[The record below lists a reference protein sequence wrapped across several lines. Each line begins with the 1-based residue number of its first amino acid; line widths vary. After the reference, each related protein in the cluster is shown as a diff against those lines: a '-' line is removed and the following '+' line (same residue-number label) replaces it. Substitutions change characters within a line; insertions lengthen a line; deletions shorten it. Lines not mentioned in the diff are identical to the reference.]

1 VDIKEGEL
9 TPRRQVNRNKERYS
23 MDKTRDVAVIVGS
36 LRKDSI
42 NRKVANALAELAP
55 AALKL
60 GIVDIGHLPI
70 YNQDGD
76 ENPPVAWTE
85 FRERIKVADAVLF
98 VTPEHNRSVPAALKN
113 AIDIGSRPYGKSA
126 WSGKP
131 GAVVSASPGGIGGFG
146 ANHHLRQSLV
156 FLNVPAMAQP
166 EAYLGAA
173 DKLFD
178 AAGKLANDGT
188 RKFLESFMQAYA
200 SWITA
205 NGKT

>member
-1 VDIKEGEL
+1 
-9 TPRRQVNRNKERYS
+9 
-23 MDKTRDVAVIVGS
+23 MDKTHDVAVIVGS
-36 LRKDSI
+36 LRNDSI
-42 NRKVANALAELAP
+42 NRKLANALAGVAP

-60 GIVDIGHLPI
+60 SIVEIGHLPI

-76 ENPPVAWTE
+76 ENPPAEWTA
-85 FRERIKVADAVLF
+85 FRERIGAADAVLF

-166 EAYLGAA
+166 EAYIGGA

-178 AAGKLANDGT
+178 ANGRLVNDGT
-188 RKFLESFMQAYA
+188 RNFLESFMRAYA
-200 SWITA
+200 SWIDA
-205 NGKT
+205 NSKP